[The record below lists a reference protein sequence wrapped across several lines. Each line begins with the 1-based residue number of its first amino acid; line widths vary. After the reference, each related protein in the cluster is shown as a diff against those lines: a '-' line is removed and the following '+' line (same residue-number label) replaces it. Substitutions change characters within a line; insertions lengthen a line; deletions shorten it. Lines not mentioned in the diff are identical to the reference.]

1 MIIDIHAHLGYD
13 FVFDEEQ
20 NEQELLDAYNENKI
34 DGAIIQPF
42 ICRPYIEDTINIH
55 NRIFK
60 LCKNYP
66 GRFWGMISI
75 QPHFKPEDYEKE
87 AIRCCKKLGFVGIK
101 ITTIAHAV
109 NPSGKDGF
117 HVFEVAKMLNLP
129 VMIHTGIG
137 TPFADPM
144 SSWKVLEAFPEV
156 KVIIAHAGSGLMF
169 QQAIILAQKFDN
181 VYLETSWL
189 PAPYVLNILKT
200 IGASR
205 LMFASDLSLN
215 LPMEIMKYKMLIKK
229 NSDYERIMA
238 GTAKEV
244 FNLKL

>member
-1 MIIDIHAHLGYD
+1 MIIDAHAHLGHDY
-13 FVFDEEQ
+13 VFDEEQ
-20 NEQELLDAYNENKI
+20 NEQELLDAYNDFKI

-42 ICRPYIEDTINIH
+42 ICRPYIEDTINAH

-75 QPHFKPEDYEKE
+75 QPHFRPEDYEKE
-87 AIRCCKKLGFVGIK
+87 AIRCCKELNFVGIK
-101 ITTIAHAV
+101 IATISHAI
-109 NPSGKDGF
+109 NPSSKDGF
-117 HVFEVAKMLNLP
+117 HVFEVAKMLDIP

-137 TPFADPM
+137 IPFSDPM

-156 KVIIAHAGSGLMF
+156 KVIIAHAGSSFMI
-169 QQAIILAQKFDN
+169 QQAIVLAQKFDN

-189 PAPYVLNILKT
+189 PVPYVLEILKI
-200 IGASR
+200 IGADK

-215 LPMEIMKYKMLIKK
+215 VPIEVMKYKMLVKK
-229 NSDYERIMA
+229 KSEYERIMS
-238 GTAKEV
+238 GTAIEV
-244 FNLKL
+244 FNLKI

>member
-1 MIIDIHAHLGYD
+1 MIIDVHAHLGHDY
-13 FVFDEEQ
+13 VFDEEQ
-20 NEQELLDAYNENKI
+20 NEQELLDVYKENRI
-34 DGAIIQPF
+34 DRAIIQPF
-42 ICRPYIEDTINIH
+42 ICRPYIEDTINAH

-60 LCKNYP
+60 LCKNHP

-75 QPHFKPEDYEKE
+75 QPHFRPEDYKKE
-87 AIRCCKKLGFVGIK
+87 AKRCARQLGFVGIK
-101 ITTIAHAV
+101 IATIAHAV

-137 TPFADPM
+137 TPFADPI
-144 SSWKVLEAFPEV
+144 SAWKVIETFSEV
-156 KVIIAHAGSGLMF
+156 KTVIAHAGSGLMV
-169 QQAIILAQKFDN
+169 QQAILLAQKFDN

-189 PAPYVLNILKT
+189 PAPYILNILKT
-200 IGASR
+200 IGASK

-215 LPMEIMKYKMLIKK
+215 VPVEIVKYKMLVKK

-238 GTAKEV
+238 GTAMEV
-244 FNLKL
+244 FNLKI